1 MHQIIENFRK
11 GVTFI
16 WSNGERK
23 WSEFTN
29 ATKFELKEIV
39 SHILIFN
46 FYETTSSIAW
56 VGWIGWVF

>member
-23 WSEFTN
+23 WSKFTN

-46 FYETTSSIAW
+46 FYETTSSIAM
-56 VGWIGWVF
+56 I